1 VVHQLQNLFA
11 ILLNSIFRDLDQMSA
26 DSSFFVSSKKMM
38 ILYLFFLFI
47 LKLLMKEEN
56 NIVVDI
62 NEVEIF

>member
-47 LKLLMKEEN
+47 LKLLMKE
-56 NIVVDI
+56 
-62 NEVEIF
+62 

>member
-1 VVHQLQNLFA
+1 
-11 ILLNSIFRDLDQMSA
+11 
-26 DSSFFVSSKKMM
+26 MM